1 MCKIFVK
8 LLSISN
14 AVHPNNKGLTRIKKY
29 LRFTLWGVMNPKVI
43 RKVHQLKE
51 KKQSLKPS

>member
-1 MCKIFVK
+1 M
-8 LLSISN
+8 LSISN